1 MKLVFS
7 YDGSSFFGLQKQ
19 PGKRTIQGVLEH
31 VLRKVDVA
39 PIAVV
44 SSGRTDA
51 GVHALAQVAHFDVER
66 ASMRAENFY
75 HIFSR
80 QLPTDIAVISV
91 SEVPTSF
98 HARFSVTSKE
108 YWYKFRSLKESHPNP
123 FASRYYTYVAD
134 AIDLARLN
142 EIAAHYVG
150 THDFTAFTTMP
161 AGFDCVRQIY
171 AAYCEY
177 DAVEETYIFKIKG
190 NGFTKYM
197 VRILVGFMF
206 EIYRGREDITTI
218 ESLYASR
225 DRLYVHTKMSPA
237 GLYLVDVAYGEEKAS
252 TQEESCTFI

>member
-1 MKLVFS
+1 MRRMKLVFS

-19 PGKRTIQGVLEH
+19 PGKRTIQGTLEH

-39 PIAVV
+39 PISVI

-51 GVHALAQVAHFDVER
+51 GVHATAQVAHFDVER
-66 ASMRAENFY
+66 TSLKAENFY

-80 QLPTDIAVISV
+80 QLPTDIAVHSV
-91 SEVPTSF
+91 CEVPLSF

-108 YWYKFRSLKESHPNP
+108 YWYKFRSLKECEASP
-123 FASRYYTYVAD
+123 FASRYYTYVPD
-134 AIDLARLN
+134 TIDVMRLN
-142 EIAAHYVG
+142 EIAALYVG

-161 AGFDCVRQIY
+161 VDYDCVRQIY

-177 DAVEETYIFKIKG
+177 DAVEKSYIFKIKG

-206 EIYRGREDITTI
+206 EIYRGREDISNI
-218 ESLYASR
+218 SALYASR

-237 GLYLVDVAYGEEKAS
+237 GLYLVSVDYAREKGS
-252 TQEESCTFI
+252 IEDE